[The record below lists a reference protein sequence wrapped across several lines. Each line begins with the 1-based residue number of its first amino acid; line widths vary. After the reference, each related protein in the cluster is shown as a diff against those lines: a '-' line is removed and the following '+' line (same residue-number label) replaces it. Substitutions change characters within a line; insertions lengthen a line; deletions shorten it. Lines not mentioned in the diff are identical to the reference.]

1 MSLFNKTPQYT
12 VVKVKKNNI
21 PDGIWTKCGQ
31 CEHPIFNKSL
41 KANDMV
47 CPDCAF
53 HFPLPLAER
62 IALLIDEGTFVEHDR
77 LMHSENPLEF
87 TAARGYPQK
96 LAEDQKATGMVD
108 AAIWGEGQ
116 IQSRDVVFAGTDSRF
131 IMGSMGSVV
140 GEKVAR
146 AAEHALKTKKPLVV
160 VSGSGG
166 GARMYEG
173 MFSLMQMAKTCG
185 ALALLKEANI
195 PYISVHTHPTMAGIL
210 ASFAGVGDITIAEP
224 GALIGFAGPRVIE
237 QTTKQKLPEGF
248 QRSEFNQ
255 KHGWIDIIAQRK
267 ELKATIARVIAYT
280 VPEIVNTSKQK

>member
-1 MSLFNKTPQYT
+1 MSLFKKTPQYT
-12 VVKVKKNNI
+12 VVKAKKNNI

-41 KANDMV
+41 KENDMV
-47 CPDCAF
+47 CPDCGF
-53 HFPLPLAER
+53 HFALPLPDR
-62 IALLIDEGTFVEHDR
+62 IGLLIDEGTFVEHDR
-77 LMHSENPLEF
+77 LMCSENPLEF
-87 TAARGYPQK
+87 TAARGYPEK
-96 LAEDQKATGMVD
+96 LKGDQKATGLVD
-108 AAIWGEGQ
+108 AAIWGEGK
-116 IQSRDVVFAGTDSRF
+116 IQGRDVVFAGTDSRF

-146 AAEHALKTKKPLVV
+146 AAEFALKTKKALVV

-185 ALALLKEANI
+185 ALALLKEANV

-255 KHGWIDIIAQRK
+255 KHGWIDIIAERK
-267 ELKATIARVIAYT
+267 DLKNTIARVIAYT
-280 VPEIVNTSKQK
+280 TSDVAGSCKEK